1 MESQMPLIPDL
12 GGTGEEMGE
21 LGYRDT
27 EDKAER
33 GQNLVVHDLEH
44 PFSTSWNPASPGL
57 GGRWIYSSL
66 QVLLKQY
73 PANL

>member
-27 EDKAER
+27 EDKVER

-57 GGRWIYSSL
+57 G
-66 QVLLKQY
+66 QVDLFKS
-73 PANL
+73 PSAFETIPS